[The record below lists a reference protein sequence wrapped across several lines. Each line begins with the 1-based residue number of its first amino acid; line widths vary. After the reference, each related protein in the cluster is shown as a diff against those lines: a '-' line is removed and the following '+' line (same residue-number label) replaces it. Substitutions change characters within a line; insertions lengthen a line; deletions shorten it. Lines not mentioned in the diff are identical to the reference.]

1 MRYSGYLLY
10 NNCAQ
15 LVDMFPDDK
24 EMKVSSPERNLR
36 WQGYLS
42 EIAQGR
48 ESALSELYDE
58 SKGLVYTFALK
69 ILDNQPDAEEI
80 TLDVYKYVWS
90 NAANYNAGLSNPS
103 TWLIMLTR
111 SRSIDKIRSRR
122 NAQELSG
129 IIEKEIY
136 SPEKSTETAALES
149 EQRKIILEA
158 LSELDPNHR
167 RVLELAYFYQYTQSE
182 ISEMMNIPLG
192 SVKSIVRVA
201 TDKLK
206 QTLKVIE

>member
-1 MRYSGYLLY
+1 MP
-10 NNCAQ
+10 
-15 LVDMFPDDK
+15 PDDK
-24 EMKVSSPERNLR
+24 EIKVSSVERNLR
-36 WQGYLS
+36 WQKYLS

-58 SKGLVYTFALK
+58 SKGLVYTFALR
-69 ILDNQPDAEEI
+69 ILDNQSDAEEI
-80 TLDVYKYVWS
+80 TLDVYKYVWN
-90 NAANYNAGLSNPS
+90 NAANYDAELSNPS
-103 TWLIMLTR
+103 TWLIMLAR
-111 SRSIDKIRSRR
+111 SRSIDKNRSRK

-129 IIEKEIY
+129 ILEKEIY
-136 SPEKSTETAALES
+136 SSESTEKAALES

-206 QTLKVIE
+206 KTLKIIK

>member
-1 MRYSGYLLY
+1 M
-10 NNCAQ
+10 
-15 LVDMFPDDK
+15 
-24 EMKVSSPERNLR
+24 SSVERNLR

-48 ESALSELYDE
+48 ESALSALYDE

-69 ILDNQPDAEEI
+69 ILDNQSDAEEI
-80 TLDVYKYVWS
+80 ALDVYKYVWN
-90 NAANYNAGLSNPS
+90 NAANYNAELSNPS

-111 SRSIDKIRSRR
+111 SRSIDKNRARKDT
-122 NAQELSG
+122 QELSD
-129 IIEKEIY
+129 IIEKEI
-136 SPEKSTETAALES
+136 SSSEKSTEKAALES

-182 ISEMMNIPLG
+182 ISEMMGIPLG
-192 SVKSIVRVA
+192 SVKSIVRLA

-206 QTLKVIE
+206 KTLEIIK

>member
-1 MRYSGYLLY
+1 MS
-10 NNCAQ
+10 
-15 LVDMFPDDK
+15 PDDK
-24 EMKVSSPERNLR
+24 EINVSSVERNLR

-48 ESALSELYDE
+48 ESALSALYDE

-69 ILDNQPDAEEI
+69 ILDNQSDAEEI
-80 TLDVYKYVWS
+80 ALDVYKYVWN
-90 NAANYNAGLSNPS
+90 NAANYNAELSNPS

-111 SRSIDKIRSRR
+111 SRSIDKNRSKR
-122 NAQELSG
+122 NTQELSD
-129 IIEKEIY
+129 IIEKEI
-136 SPEKSTETAALES
+136 SSTEKSTEKTALES

-167 RVLELAYFYQYTQSE
+167 RVIELAYFYQYTQSE
-182 ISEMMNIPLG
+182 ISEMMDIPLG
-192 SVKSIVRVA
+192 SVKSIVRLA

-206 QTLKVIE
+206 KTLEIIK

>member
-1 MRYSGYLLY
+1 MS
-10 NNCAQ
+10 
-15 LVDMFPDDK
+15 PDDK
-24 EMKVSSPERNLR
+24 EINVSSVERNLR

-69 ILDNQPDAEEI
+69 ILDNQSDAEEI

-90 NAANYNAGLSNPS
+90 NAANYNAELSNPS

-111 SRSIDKIRSRR
+111 SRSIDKNRSKR
-122 NAQELSG
+122 NTQELSD
-129 IIEKEIY
+129 IIEKEI
-136 SPEKSTETAALES
+136 SSTEKSTEKTALES

-167 RVLELAYFYQYTQSE
+167 RVIELAYFYQYTQSE
-182 ISEMMNIPLG
+182 ISEMMGIPLG
-192 SVKSIVRVA
+192 SVKSIVRLA

-206 QTLKVIE
+206 KTLEIIK

>member
-1 MRYSGYLLY
+1 MS
-10 NNCAQ
+10 
-15 LVDMFPDDK
+15 PDDK
-24 EMKVSSPERNLR
+24 EINVSSEERNLR
-36 WQGYLS
+36 WQKYLS

-69 ILDNQPDAEEI
+69 ILDNRSDAEEI

-90 NAANYNAGLSNPS
+90 NAANYNAELSNPS

-111 SRSIDKIRSRR
+111 SRSIDKNRSRK
-122 NAQELSG
+122 NAQELSD
-129 IIEKEIY
+129 IIEKEI
-136 SPEKSTETAALES
+136 SSSGKSTEKAALES

-182 ISEMMNIPLG
+182 ISEKMGIPLG

-206 QTLKVIE
+206 KTLEIIK

>member
-1 MRYSGYLLY
+1 MSPY
-10 NNCAQ
+10 
-15 LVDMFPDDK
+15 DK
-24 EMKVSSPERNLR
+24 EIKVSSVERNLR
-36 WQGYLS
+36 WQKYLS

-69 ILDNQPDAEEI
+69 ILDNQSDAEEI
-80 TLDVYKYVWS
+80 TLDVYQYVWS
-90 NAANYNAGLSNPS
+90 NAANYNAELSNPS
-103 TWLIMLTR
+103 TWLLMLTR
-111 SRSIDKIRSRR
+111 SRSIDKNRSRK
-122 NAQELSG
+122 NAQELSD
-129 IIEKEIY
+129 IIEKEIS
-136 SPEKSTETAALES
+136 SPEKSTENAALES

-182 ISEMMNIPLG
+182 ISTMMDIPLG

-206 QTLKVIE
+206 KTLKIIK

>member
-1 MRYSGYLLY
+1 MS
-10 NNCAQ
+10 
-15 LVDMFPDDK
+15 PDDK
-24 EMKVSSPERNLR
+24 EIKVSSVERNLR
-36 WQGYLS
+36 WQEYLL
-42 EIAQGR
+42 EIARGK
-48 ESALSELYDE
+48 ESALSDLYDE
-58 SKGLVYTFALK
+58 SKGLIYTFALK
-69 ILDNQPDAEEI
+69 ILDNQSDAEEI

-90 NAANYNAGLSNPS
+90 NAANYNAELSNPS

-111 SRSIDKIRSRR
+111 SRSIDKNRSRK
-122 NAQELSG
+122 NAQELSD

-136 SPEKSTETAALES
+136 SSEKSTDKAALES

-182 ISEMMNIPLG
+182 ISEMMDIPLG

-201 TDKLK
+201 TEKLK
-206 QTLKVIE
+206 KTLEIIK

>member
-1 MRYSGYLLY
+1 MS
-10 NNCAQ
+10 
-15 LVDMFPDDK
+15 PDDK
-24 EMKVSSPERNLR
+24 EINVSSVERNLR

-48 ESALSELYDE
+48 ESALSALYDE

-69 ILDNQPDAEEI
+69 ILDNQSDAEEI
-80 TLDVYKYVWS
+80 ALDVYKYVWN
-90 NAANYNAGLSNPS
+90 NAANYNAELSNPS

-111 SRSIDKIRSRR
+111 SRSIDKNRARKDT
-122 NAQELSG
+122 QELSD
-129 IIEKEIY
+129 IIEKEI
-136 SPEKSTETAALES
+136 SSSEKSTEKAALES

-182 ISEMMNIPLG
+182 ISEMMGIPLG
-192 SVKSIVRVA
+192 SVKSIVRLA

-206 QTLKVIE
+206 KTLEIIK

>member
-1 MRYSGYLLY
+1 MS
-10 NNCAQ
+10 
-15 LVDMFPDDK
+15 PDDK
-24 EMKVSSPERNLR
+24 EIKVSSVERNLR

-48 ESALSELYDE
+48 ESALSALYDE

-69 ILDNQPDAEEI
+69 ILDNQSDAEEI
-80 TLDVYKYVWS
+80 ALDVYKYVWN
-90 NAANYNAGLSNPS
+90 NAANYNAELSNPS

-111 SRSIDKIRSRR
+111 SRSIDKNRSKK
-122 NAQELSG
+122 NAQELSD
-129 IIEKEIY
+129 IIEKEI
-136 SPEKSTETAALES
+136 SSSEKSTEKAALES

-182 ISEMMNIPLG
+182 ISEMMGIPLG

-206 QTLKVIE
+206 KTLEIIK

>member
-1 MRYSGYLLY
+1 MSPY
-10 NNCAQ
+10 
-15 LVDMFPDDK
+15 DK
-24 EMKVSSPERNLR
+24 EIKVGSVERNLR
-36 WQGYLS
+36 WQKYLS

-69 ILDNQPDAEEI
+69 ILDNQSDAEEI
-80 TLDVYKYVWS
+80 TLDVYQYVWS
-90 NAANYNAGLSNPS
+90 NADNYNAELSNPS

-111 SRSIDKIRSRR
+111 SRSIDKNRSRK

-129 IIEKEIY
+129 IIEKEIS
-136 SPEKSTETAALES
+136 SPEKSTEKATLES

-182 ISEMMNIPLG
+182 ISEMMDIPLG

-206 QTLKVIE
+206 KTLKIIK

>member
-1 MRYSGYLLY
+1 MS
-10 NNCAQ
+10 
-15 LVDMFPDDK
+15 PDDK
-24 EMKVSSPERNLR
+24 EINVSSVERNLR

-69 ILDNQPDAEEI
+69 ILDNQSDAEEI
-80 TLDVYKYVWS
+80 TLDVYKYVWN
-90 NAANYNAGLSNPS
+90 NAANYNAELSNPS

-111 SRSIDKIRSRR
+111 SRSIDKNRSRK
-122 NAQELSG
+122 NAQELSD
-129 IIEKEIY
+129 IIEKEI
-136 SPEKSTETAALES
+136 SSSEKSTEKAALES

-182 ISEMMNIPLG
+182 ISQMMGIPLG

-206 QTLKVIE
+206 KTLEVIK

>member
-1 MRYSGYLLY
+1 MS
-10 NNCAQ
+10 
-15 LVDMFPDDK
+15 PDDK
-24 EMKVSSPERNLR
+24 EIKVSSVERNLR
-36 WQGYLS
+36 WQEYLS
-42 EIAQGR
+42 EIAQGK
-48 ESALSELYDE
+48 ESALSDLYDE

-69 ILDNQPDAEEI
+69 ILDNQSDAEEI
-80 TLDVYKYVWS
+80 TLDVYKYVWG
-90 NAANYNAGLSNPS
+90 NAANYNAELSNPS

-111 SRSIDKIRSRR
+111 SRSIDKNRSRK
-122 NAQELSG
+122 NAQELSD

-136 SPEKSTETAALES
+136 SSEKSTEKAALES

-182 ISEMMNIPLG
+182 ISKMMGIPLG

-206 QTLKVIE
+206 KTLEIIK

>member
-1 MRYSGYLLY
+1 MS
-10 NNCAQ
+10 
-15 LVDMFPDDK
+15 PDDK
-24 EMKVSSPERNLR
+24 EINVSSVERNLR

-69 ILDNQPDAEEI
+69 ILDNQSDAEEI
-80 TLDVYKYVWS
+80 TLDVYKYVWN
-90 NAANYNAGLSNPS
+90 NAANYNAELSNPS

-111 SRSIDKIRSRR
+111 SRSIDKNRARKDT
-122 NAQELSG
+122 QELSD
-129 IIEKEIY
+129 IIEKEI
-136 SPEKSTETAALES
+136 SSSEKSTEKAALES

-182 ISEMMNIPLG
+182 ISEMMGIPLG
-192 SVKSIVRVA
+192 SVKSIVRLA

-206 QTLKVIE
+206 KTLEIIK

>member
-1 MRYSGYLLY
+1 MS
-10 NNCAQ
+10 
-15 LVDMFPDDK
+15 PDDK
-24 EMKVSSPERNLR
+24 EINVSSVERNLR

-48 ESALSELYDE
+48 ESALSALYDE

-69 ILDNQPDAEEI
+69 ILDNQSDAEEI
-80 TLDVYKYVWS
+80 TLDVYKYVWN
-90 NAANYNAGLSNPS
+90 NAANYNAELSNPS

-111 SRSIDKIRSRR
+111 SRSIDKNRARK
-122 NAQELSG
+122 NTQELSD
-129 IIEKEIY
+129 IIEKEI
-136 SPEKSTETAALES
+136 SSSEKSTEKAALES

-182 ISEMMNIPLG
+182 ISEMMGIPLG
-192 SVKSIVRVA
+192 SVKSIVRLA

-206 QTLKVIE
+206 KTLEIIK

>member
-1 MRYSGYLLY
+1 MY
-10 NNCAQ
+10 
-15 LVDMFPDDK
+15 PDDK
-24 EMKVSSPERNLR
+24 EINVSSVERNLR

-48 ESALSELYDE
+48 ESALSALYDE

-69 ILDNQPDAEEI
+69 ILDNQSDAEEI
-80 TLDVYKYVWS
+80 TLDVYKYVWN
-90 NAANYNAGLSNPS
+90 NAANYNAELSNPS

-111 SRSIDKIRSRR
+111 SRSIDKNRARKDT
-122 NAQELSG
+122 QELSD
-129 IIEKEIY
+129 IIEKEI
-136 SPEKSTETAALES
+136 SSSEKSTEKAALES

-182 ISEMMNIPLG
+182 ISEMMGIPLG
-192 SVKSIVRVA
+192 SVKSIVRLA

-206 QTLKVIE
+206 KTLEIIK

>member
-1 MRYSGYLLY
+1 MS
-10 NNCAQ
+10 
-15 LVDMFPDDK
+15 PDDK
-24 EMKVSSPERNLR
+24 EINVSSVERNLR

-69 ILDNQPDAEEI
+69 ILDNQSDAEEI
-80 TLDVYKYVWS
+80 TLDVYKYVWN
-90 NAANYNAGLSNPS
+90 NAANYNAELSNPS

-111 SRSIDKIRSRR
+111 SRSIDKNRARKDT
-122 NAQELSG
+122 QELSD
-129 IIEKEIY
+129 IIEKEI
-136 SPEKSTETAALES
+136 SSSEKSTEKAALES

-182 ISEMMNIPLG
+182 ISQMMGIPLG
-192 SVKSIVRVA
+192 SVKSIVRLA

-206 QTLKVIE
+206 KTLEIIK